1 MEIHSS
7 IDSSEELMHYGRK
20 GMKWY
25 QNIFSKDKVSSRGR
39 KGRGDESGDGDD
51 QKKTGDSGSSSS
63 SSGKKSAKDMSE
75 AELMSA
81 IRHLQLEKQY
91 RDLEAQQAAE
101 LDPPKTSKGKE
112 FVSDF
117 VKKAAVPAIQE
128 AGKSVLKDWLVKV
141 GKEAMGLN
149 EKQVEDA
156 GAKLKK
162 EVENLELQKRKTLVE
177 DFYKNRD
184 EKAKR
189 DAEKAAKKNND
200 KKDESDKPKSDDSS
214 KSDKSSKQ
222 KGKETDDGL
231 QDAVNY
237 YFNGG
242 PGQKK
247 ADSGKSFA
255 DDYVESVK
263 AKSYS
268 DDRTAKEKWD
278 QSTGPVYTM
287 DFTQPTVSLGQS
299 FTNQFLLEDKSK

>member
-25 QNIFSKDKVSSRGR
+25 QNIFTKGKSGSGKR
-39 KGRGDESGDGDD
+39 KGRGDESGEDD
-51 QKKTGDSGSSSS
+51 DKKSESGSSSS
-63 SSGKKSAKDMSE
+63 SSSSGTKSAKDMSE
-75 AELMSA
+75 AELMSS

-91 RDLEAQQAAE
+91 RDLQAQQAAE

-117 VKKAAVPAIQE
+117 VKKAAVPALQE
-128 AGKSVLKDWLVKV
+128 AGKSVIKDWLVKV

-177 DFYKNRD
+177 DFYKNRE
-184 EKAKR
+184 EKAQR
-189 DAEKAAKKNND
+189 DAEKAAKKEEKSQT
-200 KKDESDKPKSDDSS
+200 KKDNSTKNE
-214 KSDKSSKQ
+214 
-222 KGKETDDGL
+222 GKETDDGL

-247 ADSGKSFA
+247 AAAGA
-255 DDYVESVK
+255 EYVK
-263 AKSYS
+263 ATVEKDTRS
-268 DDRTAKEKWD
+268 AKEKYD
-278 QSTGPVYTM
+278 QSTGPVYTV
-287 DFTQPTVSLGQS
+287 DFTNTSSGQN
-299 FTNQFLLEDKSK
+299 FVNQFLLEDKSK